1 MRFEKIKY
9 MYKCFLKKHFGMYS
23 LQTINSCPFSCSV
36 NVHTVENSST
46 LPVTC
51 QNPGAHQLIRGYK
64 SLGDLTEDGFNRLRC
79 LGYRT
84 HIKQNHEYTYILDTK
99 TSAVW
104 TGQ

>member
-36 NVHTVENSST
+36 NVHMGKTCSNSTS
-46 LPVTC
+46 LLVTC

-64 SLGDLTEDGFNRLRC
+64 SLGDLTEDGFTQTEISWLQDA
-79 LGYRT
+79 Y
-84 HIKQNHEYTYILDTK
+84 
-99 TSAVW
+99 
-104 TGQ
+104 